1 MRYSETG
8 ADTAGVAIDMRFLHT
23 MLRVSD
29 VDASL
34 DFYCN
39 KFGLKEMRRKDVTA
53 GRFTLIF
60 LAAPKDMAGS
70 EANGAPELEL
80 TYNWDTSYYEH
91 GNAFGHIAIEVD
103 DIYKIC
109 VEIKDKGAKVIRDP
123 GPMMGSKL
131 LLAFI
136 EDPNGYKIEL
146 IEKGT
151 F

>member
-1 MRYSETG
+1 MRILHSMIRVNNLEDSIKFYTEVLGMKILREKEYPEGKFSLAFLGYGKE
-8 ADTAGVAIDMRFLHT
+8 AEDTVI
-23 MLRVSD
+23 
-29 VDASL
+29 
-34 DFYCN
+34 
-39 KFGLKEMRRKDVTA
+39 
-53 GRFTLIF
+53 
-60 LAAPKDMAGS
+60 
-70 EANGAPELEL
+70 EL

-103 DIYKIC
+103 DIYKVC
-109 VEIKDKGAKVIRDP
+109 EEIKDKGTKVIRDP

>member
-1 MRYSETG
+1 MRILHSMVRVNNLEESIKFYTEVLGMKILREKEYPEGKFSLAFLGYGKE
-8 ADTAGVAIDMRFLHT
+8 AEDTVI
-23 MLRVSD
+23 
-29 VDASL
+29 
-34 DFYCN
+34 
-39 KFGLKEMRRKDVTA
+39 
-53 GRFTLIF
+53 
-60 LAAPKDMAGS
+60 
-70 EANGAPELEL
+70 EL

-103 DIYKIC
+103 DIYKVC
-109 VEIKDKGAKVIRDP
+109 EEIKDKGAKIIRVP
-123 GPMMGSKL
+123 GPMMGSRL

>member
-1 MRYSETG
+1 MRILHSMVRVNNLEESIKFYTEVLGMKILREKEYPEGKFSLAFLGYGKE
-8 ADTAGVAIDMRFLHT
+8 AEDTVI
-23 MLRVSD
+23 
-29 VDASL
+29 
-34 DFYCN
+34 
-39 KFGLKEMRRKDVTA
+39 
-53 GRFTLIF
+53 
-60 LAAPKDMAGS
+60 
-70 EANGAPELEL
+70 EL

-103 DIYKIC
+103 DIYKVC
-109 VEIKDKGAKVIRDP
+109 EEIQDKGAKVIRDP
-123 GPMMGSKL
+123 GPMMGSRL